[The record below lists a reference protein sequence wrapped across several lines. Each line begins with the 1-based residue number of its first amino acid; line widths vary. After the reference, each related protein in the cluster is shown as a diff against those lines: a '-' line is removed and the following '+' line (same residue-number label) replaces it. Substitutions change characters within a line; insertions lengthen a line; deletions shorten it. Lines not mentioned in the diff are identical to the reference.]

1 MKDFANVQ
9 TVLKCNQ
16 ENYKPH
22 LNYLWSA
29 HSCISTIAHL
39 GRVGALTR
47 IYLAYRLE
55 KIDLPQIL
63 ITFS

>member
-1 MKDFANVQ
+1 MN
-9 TVLKCNQ
+9 T
-16 ENYKPH
+16 
-22 LNYLWSA
+22 SA

-39 GRVGALTR
+39 GRVGTLTR

-55 KIDLPQIL
+55 EMEKIDLPQVL